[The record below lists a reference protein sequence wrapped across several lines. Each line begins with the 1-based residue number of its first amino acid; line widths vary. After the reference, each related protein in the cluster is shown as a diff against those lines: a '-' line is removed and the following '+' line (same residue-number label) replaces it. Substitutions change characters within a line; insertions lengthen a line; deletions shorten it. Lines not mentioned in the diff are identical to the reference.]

1 MAVGMKR
8 LDVDL
13 HVVKR
18 SKTKKKKKKINGS
31 FKQVLKSSSAKIY
44 SKVLHFFLFFFSLW
58 LRPRLPAPPSASPP
72 DPLQLY
78 TLRLSRPVR
87 GEAR

>member
-1 MAVGMKR
+1 MAVGMQR

-18 SKTKKKKKKINGS
+18 SKTKKKKEINRS
-31 FKQVLKSSSAKIY
+31 FKQVLKSSSTKIY
-44 SKVLHFFLFFFSLW
+44 SEVLQFFFFFFPLW